1 MIKIN
6 VYYFITS
13 LAIGLLLA
21 YLLTPQP
28 EVIIKYP
35 TPENAGKIVYKDVND
50 VCYKYKANEVA
61 CPADKS
67 KIVDNYL
74 QDVDNNKLNKKFTL
88 F

>member
-1 MIKIN
+1 MLKLNI
-6 VYYFITS
+6 YYFVIS
-13 LAIGLLLA
+13 LTVGLLFA
-21 YLLTPQP
+21 YLFTPQP

-35 TPENAGKIVYKDVND
+35 TPENAGKVVYKDVSD
-50 VCYKYKANEVA
+50 VCYKYKANEVS

-74 QDVDNNKLNKKFTL
+74 QEVDNAKLNKKFTL

>member
-35 TPENAGKIVYKDVND
+35 TPDNAGKIIYKDVND
-50 VCYKYKANEVA
+50 VCYKYKANEVV
-61 CPADKS
+61 CPSDKS
-67 KIVDNYL
+67 KIVEDYL